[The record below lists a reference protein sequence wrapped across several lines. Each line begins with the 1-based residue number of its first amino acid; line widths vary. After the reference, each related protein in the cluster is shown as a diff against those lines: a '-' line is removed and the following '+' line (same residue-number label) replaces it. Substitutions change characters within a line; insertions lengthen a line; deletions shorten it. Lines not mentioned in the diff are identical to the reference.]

1 MGALGGAE
9 FTVIQYQCIS
19 CGLKGQAGAR
29 PGWLQARAFKW
40 PFLGFLL
47 FLSFPLPPSLF
58 SSFPFFHSFP
68 FWFHFLVLVPMYVH
82 RGLCVCFLVH
92 FPFDLSYFEA
102 DFPLKILACLTWVKT
117 HREKKMA
124 VLSVLDPR
132 EWSSRAGSSDVRA
145 SLRET
150 ISRGSN

>member
-1 MGALGGAE
+1 M
-9 FTVIQYQCIS
+9 
-19 CGLKGQAGAR
+19 
-29 PGWLQARAFKW
+29 
-40 PFLGFLL
+40 
-47 FLSFPLPPSLF
+47 
-58 SSFPFFHSFP
+58 
-68 FWFHFLVLVPMYVH
+68 
-82 RGLCVCFLVH
+82 
-92 FPFDLSYFEA
+92 
-102 DFPLKILACLTWVKT
+102 KT